1 MTTTCPHCNGK
12 SPAIRK
18 DGYTKFFIVP
28 LSDKM
33 KEASKQLERMK
44 KIADTENDDTIGTT
58 SRRPSEKTDATFGD
72 DDEDEEDEG
81 NIEGSEE

>member
-1 MTTTCPHCNGK
+1 
-12 SPAIRK
+12 
-18 DGYTKFFIVP
+18 
-28 LSDKM
+28 M